1 MTRSYDRCIFNFFKK
16 TMNVFFLRFF
26 NMDHLF
32 KIFFEFVTI
41 LVLFYALVFWPHGLW
56 DLSSPTRA
64 WTYTHCTGRQSL
76 NHWTSGKSPC
86 EFNFLRNCQ
95 IVFQI
100 NCTILHSHPV
110 YKNSSSSTNSLTLD
124 MISLKVKIL
133 ITQSCPTLCDP
144 MDHSPPDSS
153 PRGSSWPRDW
163 TWVSCTTGI
172 FCTIWA
178 TREVHGQFKKSKL
191 AILCSDI
198 SLWF

>member
-1 MTRSYDRCIFNFFKK
+1 MLWFFGH
-16 TMNVFFLRFF
+16 M
-26 NMDHLF
+26 
-32 KIFFEFVTI
+32 I
-41 LVLFYALVFWPHGLW
+41 LW

-133 ITQSCPTLCDP
+133 VTQSCPTLCDP

-172 FCTIWA
+172 FFTIWA